1 MNEIKKNGKKWVYWL
16 VLGIVLI
23 TFYKIL
29 DKFPDVLEGVK
40 GFLKVLSPFFI
51 GVLIAY
57 ILYTPCKKLEEQYEK
72 SRFKLVRKKARTL
85 SIISSYIIFII
96 LATII
101 LNIIFP
107 ILIQSLTELVN
118 NLQYY
123 GDLTIEKYQ
132 SLPEDSFLKSDIIT
146 NLIKN
151 VQSIDFQQFINVEK
165 LTEYAKGALGF
176 VNSIID
182 LFVAIIFS
190 IYILSERRKI
200 INFLE
205 RLIKAMFGEK
215 KYKNIDK
222 YFNDSNKIFF
232 GFLTSQLLD
241 AVIIGGLS
249 IIAMS
254 IMGIKYAPLLGFII
268 GLFNIIPYVGAIIAL
283 IIAAIVT
290 LITGGISQAIWML
303 VVIIILQ
310 QIDANIINPKIVGN
324 TLKVSPI
331 LVMLAITIGG
341 AYFGIIG
348 MFLAVPVAAILK
360 ILVEDYILFKTQKT
374 WKFLKIIYNNFI
386 ERRWENGIANVRK
399 RNWIYF

>member
-16 VLGIVLI
+16 ILGIVLI

-29 DKFPDVLEGVK
+29 DKFPDILEAVK
-40 GFLKVLSPFFI
+40 NFLRVLSPFFI
-51 GVLIAY
+51 GILIAY
-57 ILYTPCKKLEEQYEK
+57 ILYTPCKKLEEQFEK
-72 SRFKLVRKKARTL
+72 SKFKLVRKKARTL
-85 SIISSYIIFII
+85 SIISSYIIFLI

-107 ILIQSLTELVN
+107 ILVQSLTELIN
-118 NLQYY
+118 NIQYY
-123 GDLTIEKYQ
+123 GDITIEKYQ
-132 SLPEDSFLKSDIIT
+132 NLPEDSFLKSDIIT
-146 NLIKN
+146 DLIKN
-151 VQSIDFQQFINVEK
+151 VQNIDFKQFINIER
-165 LTEYAKGALGF
+165 LGEYAQGALGF

-182 LFVAIIFS
+182 LFVAVIFS

-200 INFLE
+200 INFLG

-215 KYKNIDK
+215 KQKNIEK

-241 AVIIGGLS
+241 AIIIGALS

-268 GLFNIIPYVGAIIAL
+268 GLFNIIPYVGAIIAV
-283 IIAAIVT
+283 IIAGIIT

-303 VVIIILQ
+303 VVVIILQ

-348 MFLAVPVAAILK
+348 MFLAVPVAAVLK
-360 ILVEDYILFKTQKT
+360 ILLEDYIDYKGK
-374 WKFLKIIYNNFI
+374 
-386 ERRWENGIANVRK
+386 
-399 RNWIYF
+399 